1 MPYVF
6 VYERLAG
13 YNSAVKTLLFVNI
26 LTLDFLQPH
35 AEALVLDGEK
45 VLFVGNR
52 TDATAVAGPGAQTL
66 SFSGWVVPGF
76 IDSHLHFLSFG
87 LGLARFADLL
97 GSESIP
103 EVLERLAAHAATWDG
118 PWVQGRGFDQ
128 DRLTESRFP
137 TRKELDS
144 AISDRPAVI
153 TRVCG
158 HSVVANS
165 RAIALLTQGEQAA
178 GDPESGRYDET
189 AISAFYKK
197 IPPPD
202 EAEQDEAVRRA
213 SSVALDNGITS
224 VGTLLDTPEQMAAY
238 ARLRRQGKL
247 GLRVV
252 GMPPQTSAD
261 PLARHGVGTTFGDDS
276 LRFGGAKFFS
286 DGSLGART
294 ALLARPYADESR
306 PENLGVRIYDPDVL
320 KTRCREVQNQGFQ
333 LVIHAIGDQAVR
345 ESLDAIEFALGDQS
359 NDFHRHRI
367 EHASLLPPELLER
380 MARKK
385 ILAVVQP
392 QFVLSD
398 TWTGAR
404 VGPERARWAYPFKTM
419 LDAGIPL
426 ALSSDCPVEKL
437 DSRACLAAA
446 VGRHPWSTEET
457 LTPLQALTAY
467 CHGSAHALHQ
477 EGKLGTLAP
486 GKYADFVVLDRDPT
500 HLSAAEIQNL
510 KIEAVFTNGKRVR

>member
-1 MPYVF
+1 VPTIF
-6 VYERLAG
+6 ACERLAG
-13 YNSAVKTLLFVNI
+13 YNSTVKTLLIANI
-26 LTLDFLQPH
+26 LTLDFLCSR
-35 AEALVLDGEK
+35 AEALVLEGDK
-45 VLFVGNR
+45 VLFAGSR
-52 TDATAVAGPGAQTL
+52 ADATALAGPGAPALT
-66 SFSGWVVPGF
+66 FSGCVVPGF

-87 LGLARFADLL
+87 LSLARFADLL
-97 GSESIP
+97 GAQSIAD
-103 EVLERLAAHAATWDG
+103 VLGRLSAHAGTWDG

-128 DRLTESRFP
+128 DRLAEGRFP
-137 TRKELDS
+137 TRRELD
-144 AISDRPAVI
+144 AVISDRPAVI

-165 RAIALLTQGEQAA
+165 KAIALLTDTEKAA
-178 GDPESGRYDET
+178 GDPESGRFDET
-189 AISAFYKK
+189 AITALTKK

-202 EAEQDEAVRRA
+202 DSEQDEAVRRA

-224 VGTLLDTPEQMAAY
+224 IGTLLDTPEQMSAY
-238 ARLRRQGKL
+238 ARARRQNKL
-247 GLRVV
+247 SLRIV

-261 PLARHGVGTTFGDDS
+261 PLARHGVGTTFGDDF

-294 ALLARPYADESR
+294 ALLAAPYADEDR
-306 PENLGVRIYDPDVL
+306 PENLGVRIYDPEVL
-320 KTRCREVQNQGFQ
+320 KARCREVQNHGFQ

-345 ESLDAIEFALGDQS
+345 ESLDAITFALGSES

-380 MARKK
+380 MAKKK

-404 VGPERARWAYPFKTM
+404 VGSERARWAYPFKTM
-419 LDAGIPL
+419 LEAGIPL
-426 ALSSDCPVEKL
+426 ALSSDSPVERL

-446 VGRHPWSTEET
+446 VGRHPWSPEET

-467 CHGSAHALHQ
+467 CHGSAYALHQ
-477 EGKLGTLAP
+477 EEKLGTLAP

-500 HLSAAEIQNL
+500 NLSAAEIQSL
-510 KIEAVFTNGKRVR
+510 KIEAVFVAGQRVR